1 MDKLWLKHY
10 PPGVPAEIDVNEYA
24 SLRDVFDESVAKYAV
39 RPAFTCMGK
48 SITFGE
54 LDTLSAAFGAW
65 LQGIGG
71 VKGTRVALM
80 MPNILQYPIAL
91 FGTLRAGSV
100 WAPEPSFALINRMS
114 SVVDNTFLPASTAWN
129 SGTLWWDQDPS
140 VNSGLVTF
148 EIDFSSIQTMN
159 RFVVQADDNDTYQL
173 DFWNGAGWQSA
184 WSIAAVGGWGM
195 QTRDSGILPAITT
208 DRLRFYG
215 TGGDNYLAVS
225 EIQAYGVPAP
235 GTLALLGLGLAG
247 LGALRRRKA

>member
-1 MDKLWLKHY
+1 MAT
-10 PPGVPAEIDVNEYA
+10 GN
-24 SLRDVFDESVAKYAV
+24 
-39 RPAFTCMGK
+39 
-48 SITFGE
+48 
-54 LDTLSAAFGAW
+54 
-65 LQGIGG
+65 
-71 VKGTRVALM
+71 
-80 MPNILQYPIAL
+80 